1 MLMPD
6 GKKLDG
12 KTRMPTSSAPVSYT
26 HLVWQKHLSDAIAVY
41 DRLSSGKTEKG
52 LVICYGSMYGN
63 TERMAEALAEGAAE
77 AGMQKIVIHN
87 LSVSE
92 TSFVLADVFRYDTL
106 AIGSPTYNGGV
117 FPLVEDFFAR
127 LSERIVSNHKL
138 GLFGGYTWSL
148 SLIHI

>member
-1 MLMPD
+1 MLINYST
-6 GKKLDG
+6 KELDLCA
-12 KTRMPTSSAPVSYT
+12 RIM
-26 HLVWQKHLSDAIAVY
+26 
-41 DRLSSGKTEKG
+41 R
-52 LVICYGSMYGN
+52 
-63 TERMAEALAEGAAE
+63 AEALAEGAAE

-117 FPLVEDFFAR
+117 FPLVEDFLAR

-138 GLFGGYTWSL
+138 GLFGGYTWSSQAVKKMMAYNEKMKMQLIDKTVEWKQGVSQDSL
-148 SLIHI
+148 SKVKELGRLLGE